1 MRSSEERGIHREMC
15 ALLHDG
21 TRWLGKR
28 KELLSD
34 LNTFSRRFSNEGLT
48 FLTKVLPMLGKAIDT
63 ALSGNAP
70 FQIPSSF
77 KRKKKSDA
85 TPKFLGSAMRL
96 IFDDEGVLRKEVDPD
111 LVRWI
116 RTFTF
121 YAYKVELP
129 FDEEQTQSFCENFVQ
144 CDQEIGC
151 LEIEAI
157 DPSFRNIM
165 RHHLVQILSDYK
177 RGRAKDG
184 PGISADTPR
193 SSKRKLY
200 VPPSKVRN
208 HFGRDMF
215 HQPMEYRDKEF
226 EFNPTRFATNKD
238 EFDFLCFLEAF
249 GYCFMDVVSPSSR
262 KSDPSKVIFVPK
274 DSRGPRVIACEPC
287 AHMYAQQSVSSGI
300 YSAVESSPLTR
311 GRVNFLDQ
319 TVNQKLTFDPGNAT
333 LDLKEASD
341 RVSYDLV
348 ADLFP
353 PHIFADMDACRTE
366 DAVLPNGDIVTL
378 RKFAPMGNALCFP
391 TMALLAYSSICCA
404 IYMHGGCLPSRQ
416 TKVYVYGDDIIVPND
431 YAGVAIKALNT
442 VGLQVNTG
450 KSFINSRFRESCG
463 QDTFDISTVTPLRRR
478 KLPQGSLVRGEKG
491 SKFNVDDGGYAM
503 HTSALMNSTLDAGF
517 LNLAISLEDSLSKYL
532 KSPIPFGTK
541 ESSYCCHVVS
551 DSEVAWRLNEQLG
564 YSRNGKLRAYVFKDS
579 SRNTQHTPYS
589 RLRSSFDTRVCPIT
603 GDVKPGYLEYGIRKP
618 VLQIRSLKKWWI
630 GSYI

>member
-1 MRSSEERGIHREMC
+1 MRSSEERSIHREMC

-21 TRWLGKR
+21 TQWLGKR

-48 FLTKVLPMLGKAIDT
+48 FLTKVLPTLGKAIDT

-70 FQIPSSF
+70 FQLPTSF
-77 KRKKKSDA
+77 TRKKKADA

-96 IFDDEGVLRKEVDPD
+96 IFDDEGRLRKEVDPN

-144 CDQEIGC
+144 CDQEIGS
-151 LEIEAI
+151 LEVESIE
-157 DPSFRNIM
+157 PNFRNIM
-165 RHHLVQILSDYK
+165 RHHLGQILSDYK
-177 RGRAKDG
+177 RGNPKDG
-184 PGISADTPR
+184 PGISSDVAR

-215 HQPMEYRDKEF
+215 HQPFEYRDEEF
-226 EFNPTRFATNKD
+226 EFNPTRFSTCVD
-238 EFDFLCFLEAF
+238 EFELYSFVEAF
-249 GYCFMDVVSPSSR
+249 GYCFMNVISPVSL
-262 KSDPSKVIFVPK
+262 KSAPSKVIFVPK

-287 AHMYAQQSVSSGI
+287 AHMYAQQAVSSGI
-300 YSAVESSPLTR
+300 YSAVEHSSLTR

-319 TVNQKLTFDPGNAT
+319 TINQRLTFDPGNAT

-353 PHIFADMDACRTE
+353 QHIFADMDACRTE
-366 DAVLPNGDIVTL
+366 EAILPNGDLVTL

-391 TMALLAYSSICCA
+391 TMALLAYTSICCA
-404 IYMHGGCLPSRQ
+404 IYMRGGCLPSRQ
-416 TKVYVYGDDIIVPND
+416 TKVFVYGDDIIVPNEL
-431 YAGVAIKALNT
+431 AQVAIEALNI
-442 VGLQVNTG
+442 VGLKVNTG

-463 QDTFDISTVTPLRRR
+463 QDTFETSTVTPLRRR
-478 KLPQGSLVRGEKG
+478 KLPSGKLSRGDRG
-491 SKFNVDDGGYAM
+491 TKFNVDDAGYAM
-503 HTSALMNSTLDAGF
+503 HTSALMNSSLDVGF
-517 LNLAISLEDSLSKYL
+517 INLSIALESSLTEHL

-541 ESSYCCHVVS
+541 ESSYCCHIVS
-551 DSEVAWRLNEQLG
+551 DSEVAWRLNEQKG

-579 SRNTQHTPYS
+579 SRITQHTPYS
-589 RLRSSFDTRVCPIT
+589 RLRSSFATYVCPIT
-603 GDVKPGYLEYGIRKP
+603 GDVRPGYLEYGIRKP